1 MGNNNVFKNYFM
13 TELRNINRQK
23 MYSALNITGLAVGLA
38 AFILIMLYVQNE
50 LSFDRYHQN
59 SDRIYRLV
67 RDGRTLTPPPLGQ
80 ALADNF
86 AEVEAVARII
96 QDKNTLVSRAG
107 RHFLENEF
115 YGAGA
120 DIFKIFTMPFVLAI
134 LTVSVLSVKA
144 AAASPI
150 KAFRYDQ

>member
-1 MGNNNVFKNYFM
+1 
-13 TELRNINRQK
+13 
-23 MYSALNITGLAVGLA
+23 
-38 AFILIMLYVQNE
+38 MLYVQNE

-96 QDKNTLVSRAG
+96 QDKNTLVSRADS
-107 RHFLENEF
+107 HFLENEF
-115 YGAGA
+115 YWAGA
-120 DIFKIFTMPFVLAI
+120 DIFKIFTMPFVLGNPDSALRESFLHRHYPKALQRNI
-134 LTVSVLSVKA
+134 LVMRIHSARL
-144 AAASPI
+144 
-150 KAFRYDQ
+150 

>member
-86 AEVEAVARII
+86 AEVGAVARII